1 MTQKQYNLI
10 NDGLDSFV
18 SDLRFSES
26 DFDIELTIGYDN
38 KVEIDNITLNSYN
51 DMLEDM
57 MRYIRKEFK
66 IVQEKS
72 SIDEQVKENLGL

>member
-1 MTQKQYNLI
+1 
-10 NDGLDSFV
+10 
-18 SDLRFSES
+18 
-26 DFDIELTIGYDN
+26 
-38 KVEIDNITLNSYN
+38 
-51 DMLEDM
+51 MLEDM